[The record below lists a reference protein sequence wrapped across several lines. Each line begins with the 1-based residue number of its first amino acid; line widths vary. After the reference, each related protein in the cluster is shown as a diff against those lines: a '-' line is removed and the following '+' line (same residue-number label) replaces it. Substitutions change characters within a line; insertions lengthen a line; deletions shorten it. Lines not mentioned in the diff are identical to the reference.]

1 MSADL
6 PDANATPVPDAAA
19 PAQAAPAE
27 AAHAEAAHGKSA
39 PAKPAPFDGK
49 AFVKRLS
56 TAPGVYRM
64 IGADDK
70 PLYVGKAGALKNR
83 VSSYFNATPKSARIM
98 SMLAQTVRMEVTV
111 TRTEAEALILENQ
124 LIKSLKPRYNVLL
137 RDDKS
142 YPYVLMTGEAWPRI
156 AMHRGPR
163 AVAGRYFGP
172 YASVGAVRDT
182 LNLMHKLF
190 RLRSCEDSV
199 FRNRSRPCL
208 QHQIGRCSAPC
219 VGLVPAR
226 DYAESVRRAG
236 LFLEGRSDELTDE
249 LGRDME
255 ASSARLDFEDAARL
269 RDLIASIRSL
279 QARQYV
285 DGRAADL
292 DVLALAM
299 SGAAACVLLLAFRDG
314 RNLGTRAFFPQTR
327 GSDNPEEVLTAFIS
341 QYYGEQTPPGEIV
354 LDRDL
359 PDRELFEQAFS
370 AAGERRVQIKSSVRG
385 ERAGYL
391 DLARRNAEMALATE
405 MTSHAAQLAR
415 AEALRD
421 LLKMPALPQRIECFD
436 ISHTMGEATVA
447 SCVVFDSEGPV
458 RGQYRRYNIAGIV
471 EGDDYAAMN
480 QAIAR
485 RFRRAVEDEGV
496 MPDVLL
502 IDGGA
507 GQVAQAR
514 AALDELGVEGVI
526 LVGVAKGPAR
536 RPGDEELLLPDGRV
550 VRPGAES
557 PALQLV
563 QQVRDEAH
571 RFAITGHRGRR
582 QKTRNSSRL
591 EDIPGIGPR
600 RRANLLRHFGG
611 LGGLKAAGIEEIS
624 RVEGVNEA
632 LAERI
637 YAALHGLEAPEEAV
651 SAGGGP
657 GLGPA
662 AASSATASSG
672 TISSGTDAAPKASK
686 AKKQRAAAK
695 PDPQRSEG

>member
-1 MSADL
+1 MSVTK
-6 PDANATPVPDAAA
+6 PPV
-19 PAQAAPAE
+19 
-27 AAHAEAAHGKSA
+27 
-39 PAKPAPFDGK
+39 FDGK
-49 AFVKRLS
+49 NFVRNLS

-64 IGADDK
+64 IAPDESV
-70 PLYVGKAGALKNR
+70 LYVGKAGALKNR

-98 SMLAQTVRMEVTV
+98 AMLAQVARMEITV
-111 TRTEAEALILENQ
+111 TRTETEALILENQ

-142 YPYVLMTGEAWPRI
+142 YPYVLMTNEAWPRI

-163 AVAGRYFGP
+163 AIPGRYFGP
-172 YASVGAVRDT
+172 YASVLAVRET
-182 LNLMHKLF
+182 LNLIHKLF

-226 DYAESVRRAG
+226 DYAESVRRAS
-236 LFLEGRSDELTDE
+236 LLLDGRSDELTDE
-249 LGRDME
+249 LGKAME
-255 ASSARLDFEDAARL
+255 AASARLDFEEAARL
-269 RDLIASIRSL
+269 RDLVASIRTL

-292 DVLALAM
+292 DVLACAM
-299 SGAAACVLLLAFRDG
+299 QGAAACVLLLAFRDG
-314 RNLGTRAFFPQTR
+314 RNLGTRAFFPKTN
-327 GSDNPEEVLTAFIS
+327 GSDNPTEVLAAFVS
-341 QYYGEQTPPGEIV
+341 QYYAEQMPPGEIV
-354 LDRDL
+354 LDRDI
-359 PDRELFEQAFS
+359 PDRELLEQAFS
-370 AAGERRVQIKSSVRG
+370 VAGERKVQIKVSVRG

-391 DLARRNAEMALATE
+391 DLARRNAELALASE
-405 MTSHAAQLAR
+405 RTSHAAQHAR

-421 LLKMPALPQRIECFD
+421 MLGLAALPSRIECFD

-447 SCVVFDSEGPV
+447 SCVVFDAEGPV
-458 RGQYRRYNIAGIV
+458 RGQYRRYNITGIV
-471 EGDDYAAMN
+471 AGDDYAAMH
-480 QAIAR
+480 QAIQR
-485 RFRRAVEDEGV
+485 RFRRAVEEDGV
-496 MPDVLL
+496 LPDILL

-514 AALDELGVEGVI
+514 AALDDLGVEGVM

-536 RPGDEELLLPDGRV
+536 RPGDEELLLPDGRILH
-550 VRPGAES
+550 PGAES

-582 QKTRNSSRL
+582 QKARNSSRL

-611 LGGLKAAGIEEIS
+611 LGGLKAAGVEEIS
-624 RVEGVNEA
+624 RVEGVNAA

-637 YAALHGLEAPEEAV
+637 YATLHGLELPDGSQPDTAMPT
-651 SAGGGP
+651 
-657 GLGPA
+657 
-662 AASSATASSG
+662 SST
-672 TISSGTDAAPKASK
+672 
-686 AKKQRAAAK
+686 
-695 PDPQRSEG
+695 RSDG